1 MLSMPI
7 STSKCS
13 ETMNRWSIAAG
24 VWEPVAN
31 WLNPITVPWQYALI
45 AHHSYYDWISDLWLL
60 LTWKSWLEQN
70 VHHETVSG
78 GHIVGQRW
86 WQRKTLIETRQ
97 CVLLLR
103 LLLLLRLRTSRRGF
117 TEGGGTGG
125 RSGRVRR
132 ADGKSKRNSSVAR
145 RPATWCQ
152 KIESRTRRGHLWWR
166 NGRDPSSELVWKM
179 SDGLSRE
186 RGKRAVEVGER
197 ICAVGVTVRVI
208 TTGGQIV
215 RAATNG
221 QLITIL
227 WT

>member
-1 MLSMPI
+1 MQWNDEPLVNSRWRLRTSRKLAKSNN
-7 STSKCS
+7 STLAVCS
-13 ETMNRWSIAAG
+13 CCTSQLLRLDIWS
-24 VWEPVAN
+24 VV
-31 WLNPITVPWQYALI
+31 I
-45 AHHSYYDWISDLWLL
+45 AHLEK
-60 LTWKSWLEQN
+60 LTGTKCTPRDCLRRA
-70 VHHETVSG
+70 
-78 GHIVGQRW
+78 IVGQRW

-145 RPATWCQ
+145 RPATWWQ

-186 RGKRAVEVGER
+186 RGKQAVEAGER

-227 WT
+227 WP